1 MTVTLKRRLF
11 TVDEYQRM
19 GETGIIHE
27 DERVELLDGEIF
39 KMSPIGGPHIWCINK
54 ANLVLVVR
62 LQGRAFV
69 SIQNPVRLNDM
80 TEPQPDVVVLRMPA
94 DPDAAEVPV
103 AADVL
108 LLIEVADSSLD
119 YDRGE
124 KLPRYA
130 AAGIPEVWIA
140 DLIHKRV
147 EVYRDPVGDR
157 YHYEAIVERAG
168 VLTPLAFPDVAI
180 PCAKILP

>member
-1 MTVTLKRRLF
+1 MTVTLQRRLF

-19 GETGIIHE
+19 GEAGIIHE
-27 DERVELLDGEIF
+27 DERVELIDGEIL
-39 KMSPIGGPHIWCINK
+39 KLSPIGGPHIWCINK
-54 ANLVLVVR
+54 ATLVFVVR

-69 SIQNPVRLNDM
+69 SIQNPVRLSDM
-80 TEPQPDVVVLRMPA
+80 SEPQPDVVVLRIPA
-94 DPDAAEVPV
+94 DPNAAEVPT

-108 LLIEVADSSLD
+108 LLIEVADSSLA

-140 DLIHKRV
+140 DLNRARI
-147 EVYRDPVGDR
+147 EVYRDPAGDQYR
-157 YHYEAIVERAG
+157 STAAVERGG
-168 VLTPLAFPDVAI
+168 VLTPLAFPDIAI
-180 PCAKILP
+180 PCDEILP

>member
-27 DERVELLDGEIF
+27 DERVELIDGEILE
-39 KMSPIGGPHIWCINK
+39 MSPIGGPHIWCINK
-54 ANLVLVVR
+54 ATMVLVVR

-80 TEPQPDVVVLRMPA
+80 SEPEPDVVVLRIPA
-94 DPDAAEVPV
+94 DPRAAEVPT

-130 AAGIPEVWIA
+130 LAGIPEVWIA
-140 DLIHKRV
+140 DLSHERF
-147 EVYRDPVGDR
+147 EVYRDPAGDR
-157 YHYEAIVERAG
+157 YRDTAIVERGG
-168 VLTPLAFPDVAI
+168 VLTLLSFPDVAI
-180 PCAKILP
+180 ACDEILP